1 MKHNYIKV
9 LTTILFVF
17 LYTTSYSQTTI
28 YVNSSTGND
37 TTGDGTSGTP
47 YKTFHK
53 GYTSASSGDTI
64 DLIGTFTWTDTDETG
79 DAEYI
84 GYTISKNLTIQGQ
97 GPGNTTVQAH
107 ASALTADRR
116 VFNITNN
123 MTVIFK
129 NLKIQHGR
137 GWGGYIGQTSYR
149 YEGGAIGSGSTSS
162 VSSGVNLTIENV
174 HISNNYG
181 VNRTAGVYCE
191 GDFSATNCTF
201 ENNVVT
207 TLGGQASALLLY
219 MSYTDPKRDL
229 ISCTFYNNT
238 SSTGTLPAVFFDRS
252 GANVMNCTFLNNDS
266 GIKAYA
272 IYDNDEELHITN
284 SIIANSNDY
293 DLFAISG
300 GDNAVKCT
308 NSIIEI
314 VEPGG
319 KVITYTNCLTGN
331 QALLNV
337 TTPIT
342 NGGNNNL
349 TPYAALTSGSV
360 AINAGVTGNFG
371 DPNSGGIIAVPSKD
385 QIGSDRVG
393 NTDIGSYEVTTISPT
408 ITFSDINKIY
418 GDANFDLSAASN
430 SGGAISYTIEGT
442 NTTGTILSG
451 TNNETVNIGSVGSIT
466 IRATQVADGIYSAG
480 TKDITLTIN
489 KAALTVT
496 ADASQ
501 TKVYG
506 AADPALTYT
515 ITGFQG
521 ADNEASLD
529 TPVSIARAT
538 GEDVSNYTITP
549 SAAADVNYSVSFVT
563 ASFSITK
570 ASQSITFD
578 SLTHTDDVFDLSAT
592 TTSGLEISYT
602 SSDNSV
608 ATISGKTV
616 TVLKAGSTIITAS
629 QSGNNNYHAATDVSQ
644 VLEIQVLGLGESV
657 LSNLKLY
664 PNPTSNYLYIEG
676 NDNPVTIS
684 IYSVLGKKVIS
695 AKNTNKIDVKGLSN
709 GIYIIRIKEGLKE
722 VIKKFIKK

>member
-1 MKHNYIKV
+1 MNY
-9 LTTILFVF
+9 
-17 LYTTSYSQTTI
+17 
-28 YVNSSTGND
+28 
-37 TTGDGTSGTP
+37 
-47 YKTFHK
+47 
-53 GYTSASSGDTI
+53 
-64 DLIGTFTWTDTDETG
+64 
-79 DAEYI
+79 
-84 GYTISKNLTIQGQ
+84 
-97 GPGNTTVQAH
+97 
-107 ASALTADRR
+107 
-116 VFNITNN
+116 
-123 MTVIFK
+123 
-129 NLKIQHGR
+129 
-137 GWGGYIGQTSYR
+137 
-149 YEGGAIGSGSTSS
+149 S
-162 VSSGVNLTIENV
+162 VSFV
-174 HISNNYG
+174 
-181 VNRTAGVYCE
+181 TAS
-191 GDFSATNCTF
+191 F
-201 ENNVVT
+201 
-207 TLGGQASALLLY
+207 
-219 MSYTDPKRDL
+219 
-229 ISCTFYNNT
+229 
-238 SSTGTLPAVFFDRS
+238 
-252 GANVMNCTFLNNDS
+252 
-266 GIKAYA
+266 
-272 IYDNDEELHITN
+272 
-284 SIIANSNDY
+284 
-293 DLFAISG
+293 
-300 GDNAVKCT
+300 
-308 NSIIEI
+308 
-314 VEPGG
+314 
-319 KVITYTNCLTGN
+319 
-331 QALLNV
+331 
-337 TTPIT
+337 
-342 NGGNNNL
+342 
-349 TPYAALTSGSV
+349 
-360 AINAGVTGNFG
+360 
-371 DPNSGGIIAVPSKD
+371 
-385 QIGSDRVG
+385 
-393 NTDIGSYEVTTISPT
+393 
-408 ITFSDINKIY
+408 
-418 GDANFDLSAASN
+418 
-430 SGGAISYTIEGT
+430 
-442 NTTGTILSG
+442 
-451 TNNETVNIGSVGSIT
+451 SIT
-466 IRATQVADGIYSAG
+466 
-480 TKDITLTIN
+480 